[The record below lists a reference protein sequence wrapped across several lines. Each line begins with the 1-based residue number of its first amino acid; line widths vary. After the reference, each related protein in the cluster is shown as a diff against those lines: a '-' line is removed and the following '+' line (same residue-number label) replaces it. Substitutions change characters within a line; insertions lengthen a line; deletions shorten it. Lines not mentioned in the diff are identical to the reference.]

1 MIDRQAG
8 QSTEGF
14 VYVDRAGGSDL
25 RTIARRSMR
34 RLLIAVAVW
43 LLVLCPIAQAN
54 RDVVV
59 REVSGRA
66 KGTVLLAHPGALVYG
81 SARAYL
87 PRAHPFAQAGYR
99 VRVVDY
105 PLGNYPG
112 AKRAMSRAIREVR
125 QQRGEGH
132 KVYLVGES
140 TGGTLVQDAAV
151 RHRVRKAVAIAPV
164 SDFTTWAAVP
174 HEAYP
179 LVLRM
184 DARRASPIYYRG
196 KPRTQVTVF
205 HSRDDDIVP
214 FEQSVR
220 YTRRK
225 GGLLRELS
233 GGHLADQSWIP
244 RVIRSFNRDLR

>member
-1 MIDRQAG
+1 
-8 QSTEGF
+8 
-14 VYVDRAGGSDL
+14 
-25 RTIARRSMR
+25 
-34 RLLIAVAVW
+34 
-43 LLVLCPIAQAN
+43 LVF
-54 RDVVV
+54 
-59 REVSGRA
+59 
-66 KGTVLLAHPGALVYG
+66 G
-81 SARAYL
+81 SARGYL
-87 PRAHPFAQAGYR
+87 PRARPFAQAGYR

-112 AKRAMSRAIREVR
+112 AKSAMSRAIRELR

-140 TGGTLVQDAAV
+140 TGGTLVQDAAA

-184 DARRASPIYYRG
+184 DARRASPIYYKG
-196 KPRTQVTVF
+196 KPRTQVRVF
-205 HSRDDDIVP
+205 HSRADDIVP
-214 FEQSVR
+214 YEQSVR

-225 GGLLRELS
+225 GGRLRELR

-244 RVIRSFNRDLR
+244 RVIRAFDRDSR